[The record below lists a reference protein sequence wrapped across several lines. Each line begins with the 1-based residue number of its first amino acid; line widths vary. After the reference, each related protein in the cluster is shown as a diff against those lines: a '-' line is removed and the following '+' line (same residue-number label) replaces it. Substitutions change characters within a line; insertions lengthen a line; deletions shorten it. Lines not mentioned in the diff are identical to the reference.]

1 MLETGS
7 GNFDFPVRYKN
18 LLPMNWSQTK
28 AVVFDAYGTLLNIN
42 SLDER
47 LHHYYGEKASNIS
60 EIWRRKQLEYT
71 WLRTLMHRYEPF
83 STVTAEALEFACN
96 SLSFPL
102 KDEILKDLMQRY
114 FELPAFPEVPKV
126 LKKLSEKYSLA
137 ILSNADLP
145 MLNGAVK
152 YNKLGSLLTEIISA
166 DQIKQFKPIPEVYGL
181 ATKTLKVKKEQ
192 ITFVSANPWDVAGAK
207 SFGLQT
213 IWLSRKPGGM
223 EKLGF
228 TPDTEIKNLSALT
241 GLLQ

>member
-1 MLETGS
+1 
-7 GNFDFPVRYKN
+7 
-18 LLPMNWSQTK
+18 MNWNQTD
-28 AVVFDAYGTLLNIN
+28 AIVFDAYGTLLNIN

-47 LHHYYGEKASNIS
+47 LHHYYGENASNIS

-71 WLRTLMHRYEPF
+71 WLRTLMQRYEPF

-96 SLSFPL
+96 SFSLPL
-102 KDEILKDLMQRY
+102 KEEILKDMMHRY
-114 FELPAFPEVPKV
+114 FELSAFPEIPSV
-126 LKKLSEKYSLA
+126 LEKLSEKYKLA

-152 YNKLGSLLTEIISA
+152 YNKLGSLLTKIISA
-166 DQIKQFKPIPEVYGL
+166 DQIKQFKPVPEVYGL
-181 ATKTLKVKKEQ
+181 ATKTLKLKEEQ
-192 ITFVSANPWDVAGAK
+192 IAFVSANPWDVAGAK

-213 IWLSRKPGGM
+213 IWLNRKAGGM

-241 GLLQ
+241 SLLQ